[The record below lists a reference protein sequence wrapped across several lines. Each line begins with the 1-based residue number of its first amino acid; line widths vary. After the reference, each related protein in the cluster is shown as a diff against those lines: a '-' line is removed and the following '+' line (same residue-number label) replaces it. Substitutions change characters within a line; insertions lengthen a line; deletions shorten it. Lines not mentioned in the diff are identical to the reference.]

1 MHKNIIEIMDSISF
15 NVLPR
20 GRKDNEEYLKVQ
32 GIMRF
37 RRIPDDWSEAT
48 YRYWWLPE
56 WNEDHTK
63 IIRPAR
69 MRAKE
74 KERYTVEEFH
84 NILTTQGRT
93 YILTY
98 MSSSTPN
105 TPAWA
110 QYFAVGTFPLTA
122 VSPGDTDVQTE
133 IFRAAPN
140 TVTITGTQLDL
151 ATLIGGASAVGIL
164 TNAGIYGVAATST
177 TGSGTLMTHA
187 LLNSFNKTNG
197 PAYTVDYLLNVQ

>member
-1 MHKNIIEIMDSISF
+1 MDRISF
-15 NVLPR
+15 NTFPR
-20 GRKDNEEYLKVQ
+20 GRKDDEEYLKVQ
-32 GIMRF
+32 GVMRF
-37 RRIPDDWSEAT
+37 RRLPDAWSEAA

-56 WNEDHTK
+56 WNDSHTR

-69 MRAKE
+69 MGARE
-74 KERYTVEEFH
+74 KERYTVEEFK

-98 MSSSTPN
+98 MSSSTPT

-122 VSPGDTDVQTE
+122 VSPGDTSVQTE

-140 TVTITGTQLDL
+140 TITITATQLDL
-151 ATLIGGASAVGIL
+151 AILLGSAQAVGIL
-164 TNAGIYGVAATST
+164 TNAGLYGVAATST
-177 TGSGTLMTHA
+177 SGSGTLVTHA
-187 LLNSFNKTNG
+187 LLNSFNKANG

>member
-1 MHKNIIEIMDSISF
+1 MKLEQYIKTKEAQLLNYFIRQLCLHLKRE
-15 NVLPR
+15 VL
-20 GRKDNEEYLKVQ
+20 DVE

-69 MRAKE
+69 MGPIE

-110 QYFAVGTFPLTA
+110 QQFAVGTFPLTA
-122 VSPGDTDVQTE
+122 VSPGDTSV
-133 IFRAAPN
+133 
-140 TVTITGTQLDL
+140 
-151 ATLIGGASAVGIL
+151 
-164 TNAGIYGVAATST
+164 
-177 TGSGTLMTHA
+177 
-187 LLNSFNKTNG
+187 
-197 PAYTVDYLLNVQ
+197 

>member
-1 MHKNIIEIMDSISF
+1 MHKNIIEIMDRISF

-20 GRKDNEEYLKVQ
+20 GRKDDEEYLKVQ

-37 RRIPDDWSEAT
+37 RRIPDDWNEEE
-48 YRYWWLPE
+48 YKKWWLPE
-56 WNEDHTK
+56 WNDNHTQ
-63 IIRPAR
+63 IIKPAR
-69 MRAKE
+69 MSPKE
-74 KERYTVEEFH
+74 KERYTVEEFK

-122 VSPGDTDVQTE
+122 VSPGDTSVQTE

-151 ATLIGGASAVGIL
+151 STLLSTSSAVGIL
-164 TNAGIYGVAATST
+164 TNAGLYGVAASSTS
-177 TGSGTLMTHA
+177 GSGTLMTHA
-187 LLNSFNKTNG
+187 LLNSFNKTNSQ
-197 PAYTVDYLLNVQ
+197 AFVVDYLLNVQ